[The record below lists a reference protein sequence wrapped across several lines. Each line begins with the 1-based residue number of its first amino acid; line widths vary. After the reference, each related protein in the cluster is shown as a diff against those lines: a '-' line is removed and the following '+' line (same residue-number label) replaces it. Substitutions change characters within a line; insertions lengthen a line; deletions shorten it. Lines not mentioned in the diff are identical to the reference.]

1 MPQIGRAHNIRFYYR
16 ENFMPNLVKSLAKF
30 KFIIVLL
37 GSALGASHAQA
48 FDLFGTKKDEAPLRE
63 GYTCC
68 NLHYEGDWISDSNF
82 GSLPFIP
89 AGTPIKMK
97 SYGRYRIHVDM
108 DGKAMR
114 IGQDYGR
121 EQETL
126 EKFAEKLIVT
136 DDVKTKIARYPA
148 GVREAIRLGQITV
161 GMNKEQT
168 LIAVGHPETDQTV
181 SLDAPVWNYWASSF
195 APYQVIWGKNG
206 RIKEITTDPATRA
219 RMVYG
224 AHD

>member
-1 MPQIGRAHNIRFYYR
+1 
-16 ENFMPNLVKSLAKF
+16 MPNLAKYKSF
-30 KFIIVLL
+30 FILL
-37 GSALGASHAQA
+37 SAILVAPYAQA

-89 AGTPIKMK
+89 AGTPVKMK
-97 SYGRYRIHVDM
+97 SYGRHRIHVEM

-114 IGQDYGR
+114 IGHDYGR

-126 EKFAEKLIVT
+126 EKFAEKLIVP
-136 DDVKTKIARYPA
+136 DDVKAKIARYPT
-148 GVREAIRLGQITV
+148 GVREAIRLGQITP

-168 LIAVGHPETDQTV
+168 LIAVGHPETDQTA
-181 SLDAPVWNYWASSF
+181 SLEAPVWNYWASSF

-224 AHD
+224 APD

>member
-1 MPQIGRAHNIRFYYR
+1 
-16 ENFMPNLVKSLAKF
+16 MPNLSKYKF
-30 KFIIVLL
+30 VF
-37 GSALGASHAQA
+37 AFTGATLIAPHAPA
-48 FDLFGTKKDEAPLRE
+48 FDLFGTKKDEAPMRE
-63 GYTCC
+63 GYSCC

-82 GSLPFIP
+82 GSLPFLA

-126 EKFAEKLIVT
+126 EKFAEKLIVAN
-136 DDVKTKIARYPA
+136 DVKAKIAGYPA
-148 GVREAIRLGQITV
+148 GVREAIRFGQIMP
-161 GMNKEQT
+161 GMTKEQT
-168 LIAVGHPETDQTV
+168 IIAVGYPETDQTA

-195 APYQVIWGKNG
+195 APYQVTWGKNG
-206 RIKEITTDPATRA
+206 RIKQITTDPATRA

-224 AHD
+224 ASE